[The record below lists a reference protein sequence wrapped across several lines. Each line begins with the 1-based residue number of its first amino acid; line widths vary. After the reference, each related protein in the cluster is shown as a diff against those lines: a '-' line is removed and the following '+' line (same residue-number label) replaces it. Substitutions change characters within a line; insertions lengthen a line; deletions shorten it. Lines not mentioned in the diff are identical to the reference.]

1 LAEINLFLIFLG
13 SIGWDLLIGD
23 PRFLIHPVQL
33 IGFYINKIS
42 NYLINNF
49 GKNRKILFWGGF
61 FIAVSTIGISFSVG
75 KLIEISY
82 EQSRNHFFS
91 GLLIFFGLSS
101 CIASKGLI
109 SSVKEI
115 AELMEREEINEQDK
129 RIIKEKVQ
137 RIVSRDVSSSSMEHL
152 FRSSTE
158 SLTENSV
165 DGIFGPLFW
174 IFIGIVFM
182 NFSIF
187 LPGPLSLGFSY
198 KAISTLDS
206 MIGYKYDYFRYL
218 GFFSAKIE
226 DIFTFVPSR
235 LVLITLP
242 LVGSE
247 FNKYISIIKKSY
259 LDGKKY
265 DSPNAGISEAI
276 FAYISDIKLGGKSKY
291 KNEIIEKPIINPTGD
306 NCTGE
311 KIKLI
316 CQLILRLQFLW
327 IIIFVLIFFI
337 IRIQLNTN

>member
-1 LAEINLFLIFLG
+1 LAEINLFLLFLG
-13 SIGWDLLIGD
+13 SIGFDLLIGD
-23 PRFLIHPVQL
+23 PRFLIHPVQV
-33 IGFYINKIS
+33 IGFYIKKIS
-42 NYLINNF
+42 DYLINNF
-49 GKNRKILFWGGF
+49 GGNKNILFWGGL
-61 FIAVSTIGISFSVG
+61 IVAISTIGMSFGLG
-75 KLIEISY
+75 KLLELSY
-82 EQSRNHFFS
+82 VQSRNNFFC

-101 CIASKGLI
+101 CIATKGLI

-115 AELMEREEINEQDK
+115 SALIEHEEINEQNK
-129 RIIKEKVQ
+129 RLIKEKVQ
-137 RIVSRDVSSSSMEHL
+137 RIVSRDVSSSSLEHL
-152 FRSSTE
+152 LRSSTE

-174 IFIGIVFM
+174 IIIGIFFM
-182 NFSIF
+182 KFSIF

-206 MIGYKYDYFRYL
+206 MIGYRYDYFRYL

-242 LVGSE
+242 LVSPKINE
-247 FNKYISIIKKSY
+247 YVSIIKKSY

-276 FAYISDIKLGGKSKY
+276 FAYISGIKLGGKSKY
-291 KNEIIEKPIINPTGD
+291 KNEIIEKPIINETGD
-306 NCTGE
+306 NCTEE

-316 CQLILRLQFLW
+316 CELITRLQFLW
-327 IIIFVLIFFI
+327 IIIFALIFFI
-337 IRIQLNTN
+337 ISSLI

>member
-13 SIGWDLLIGD
+13 SIGFDLLIGD
-23 PRFLIHPVQL
+23 PRFLIHPVQV
-33 IGFYINKIS
+33 IGFFIKKIS
-42 NYLINNF
+42 DYLINNF
-49 GKNRKILFWGGF
+49 GENQNILFWGGF
-61 FIAVSTIGISFSVG
+61 ILAISTISMSFGLG
-75 KLIEISY
+75 KFIELSY
-82 EQSRNHFFS
+82 VQSSNHFFV

-101 CIASKGLI
+101 CFATKGLI

-115 AELMEREEINEQDK
+115 AELIVCKEVNEENE
-129 RIIKEKVQ
+129 RIIKGKVQ
-137 RIVSRDVSSSSMEHL
+137 RIVSRDVRSSSLKHL
-152 FRSSTE
+152 LRSTTE

-174 IFIGIVFM
+174 IFIGIVLM

-206 MIGYKYDYFRYL
+206 MVGYKHDYFRYL

-242 LVGSE
+242 LISSKVNEYG
-247 FNKYISIIKKSY
+247 SIIKKSY

-276 FAYISDIKLGGKSKY
+276 FAYISGIKLGGKSKY
-291 KNEIIEKPIINPTGD
+291 KNEILDKPIINATGD
-306 NCTGE
+306 NCSEE
-311 KIKLI
+311 KINLI
-316 CQLILRLQFLW
+316 CQLILKLQFLW

-337 IRIQLNTN
+337 I

>member
-1 LAEINLFLIFLG
+1 MAEINLFLIFLG
-13 SIGWDLLIGD
+13 SIGFDLLIGD
-23 PRFLIHPVQL
+23 PRFLIHPVQI
-33 IGFYINKIS
+33 IGFFIKKIS
-42 NYLINNF
+42 SYLINNF
-49 GKNRKILFWGGF
+49 GKNKKILFWGGL
-61 FIAVSTIGISFSVG
+61 IVAISTIGISLSLG
-75 KLIEISY
+75 KLIELNY
-82 EQSRNHFFS
+82 VQSRNQVFS
-91 GLLIFFGLSS
+91 GFLIFLGLSS
-101 CIASKGLI
+101 CIATKGLI

-115 AELMEREEINEQDK
+115 AMLIESKEINEK
-129 RIIKEKVQ
+129 NKIIIKEKVQ
-137 RIVSRDVSSSSMEHL
+137 RIVSRDVSSSSIEHL
-152 FRSSTE
+152 LRSSTE

-174 IFIGIVFM
+174 IFIGIIFM
-182 NFSIF
+182 KFSIF

-226 DIFTFVPSR
+226 DIFTFFPSR

-242 LVGSE
+242 LASSKANE
-247 FNKYISIIKKSY
+247 YISIIKKSY

-276 FAYISDIKLGGKSKY
+276 FAHISDIKLGGESKY
-291 KNEIIEKPIINPTGD
+291 KNEIIEKPIINASGEI
-306 NCTGE
+306 CSGE

-327 IIIFVLIFFI
+327 IIMFILIFFI
-337 IRIQLNTN
+337 ISSLIH

>member
-1 LAEINLFLIFLG
+1 MAEINFFLIFLG
-13 SIGWDLLIGD
+13 SIGFDLLIGD
-23 PRFLIHPVQL
+23 PRFLIHPVQ
-33 IGFYINKIS
+33 IVGFYIKKIS
-42 NYLINNF
+42 DYLINNF
-49 GKNRKILFWGGF
+49 GENKRILFWGGF
-61 FIAVSTIGISFSVG
+61 FIAVSSIGISFSLG
-75 KLIEISY
+75 KLIELSY
-82 EQSRNHFFS
+82 VLTRNHFFS

-101 CIASKGLI
+101 CIATKGLI

-115 AELMEREEINEQDK
+115 VELLESKEINDQNE
-129 RIIKEKVQ
+129 RIIKDRVQ
-137 RIVSRDVSSSSMEHL
+137 RIVSRDVSSSSKKHL
-152 FRSSTE
+152 LRSSTE

-174 IFIGIVFM
+174 MFIGIIFM
-182 NFSIF
+182 KFSIF

-226 DIFTFVPSR
+226 DIFTFIPSR

-242 LVGSE
+242 LISSKVNEYG
-247 FNKYISIIKKSY
+247 SIIKKSY

-291 KNEIIEKPIINPTGD
+291 KNEIIEKPIINETGE
-306 NCTGE
+306 NCTEE

-337 IRIQLNTN
+337 ISSLI

>member
-1 LAEINLFLIFLG
+1 MAEINLFLIFLG
-13 SIGWDLLIGD
+13 SIGFDLLIGD
-23 PRFLIHPVQL
+23 PRFLIHPVQV
-33 IGFYINKIS
+33 IGVYIKKIS
-42 NYLINNF
+42 DYLINNF
-49 GKNRKILFWGGF
+49 GENKKALFWGGF
-61 FIAVSTIGISFSVG
+61 IVAISTIGISFSLG
-75 KLIEISY
+75 KLIELSY
-82 EQSRNHFFS
+82 VQLRNNFFS
-91 GLLIFFGLSS
+91 GLLIFLGLSS
-101 CIASKGLI
+101 CLATRGLI

-115 AELMEREEINEQDK
+115 LELIEGNEKNDINVK
-129 RIIKEKVQ
+129 RIQEKVQ
-137 RIVSRDVSSSSMEHL
+137 KIVSRDVSSSSLEHL
-152 FRSSTE
+152 LRSSTE

-174 IFIGIVFM
+174 IFIGIIFM
-182 NFSIF
+182 KYSIF

-242 LVGSE
+242 LVSSKV
-247 FNKYISIIKKSY
+247 NKYTSIIKKSY

-291 KNEIIEKPIINPTGD
+291 KNKIIEKPIINATGED
-306 NCTGE
+306 CTGE

-327 IIIFVLIFFI
+327 IIIIVLIFFMI
-337 IRIQLNTN
+337 SSLI

>member
-1 LAEINLFLIFLG
+1 MAEINLFLIFLG
-13 SIGWDLLIGD
+13 SIGFDLLIGD
-23 PRFLIHPVQL
+23 PRFLIHPVQV
-33 IGFYINKIS
+33 IGFYIKKLS
-42 NYLINNF
+42 DYLINNF
-49 GKNRKILFWGGF
+49 GENKNILFWGGL
-61 FIAVSTIGISFSVG
+61 IVAISTIGMSFGLG
-75 KLIEISY
+75 KLIELSY
-82 EQSRNHFFS
+82 VQSRNNFFG

-101 CIASKGLI
+101 CIATKGLI

-115 AELMEREEINEQDK
+115 AELIEHEEINDK
-129 RIIKEKVQ
+129 NKRVIKEKVQ
-137 RIVSRDVSSSSMEHL
+137 RIVSRDVSSSSLEHL
-152 FRSSTE
+152 LRSSTE

-174 IFIGIVFM
+174 IFIGIFFM
-182 NFSIF
+182 KFSIF

-206 MIGYKYDYFRYL
+206 MIGYRYDYFRYL

-235 LVLITLP
+235 LVLISLP
-242 LVGSE
+242 LVSPKINE
-247 FNKYISIIKKSY
+247 YRSIIKKSY

-276 FAYISDIKLGGKSKY
+276 FAYVSGITLGGKSKY
-291 KNEIIEKPIINPTGD
+291 KNEIINKPKINPNGD

-316 CQLILRLQFLW
+316 CQLILRLQLLW
-327 IIIFVLIFFI
+327 IIIFVLIFF
-337 IRIQLNTN
+337 

>member
-1 LAEINLFLIFLG
+1 MAKVNLFLIFLG
-13 SIGWDLLIGD
+13 SIGFDLLIGD
-23 PRFLIHPVQL
+23 PKFLIHPVQI
-33 IGFYINKIS
+33 IGFYIKKIS
-42 NYLINNF
+42 DYLINNF
-49 GKNRKILFWGGF
+49 GKNKKILFWGGF
-61 FIAVSTIGISFSVG
+61 IVAISTIGFSFSLG
-75 KLIEISY
+75 KLIELSY
-82 EQSRNHFFS
+82 VQSNNHFFS

-101 CIASKGLI
+101 CIATKGLI

-115 AELMEREEINEQDK
+115 ADLIERKKINDQDK
-129 RIIKEKVQ
+129 RTIKEKVQ
-137 RIVSRDVSSSSMEHL
+137 RIVSRDIRSSSIDHL
-152 FRSSTE
+152 LRSSTE

-174 IFIGIVFM
+174 IFIGIVFIK
-182 NFSIF
+182 FSIF

-206 MIGYKYDYFRYL
+206 MIGYKYDHLRYL

-242 LVGSE
+242 LVSSKVNEYG
-247 FNKYISIIKKSY
+247 SIIKKSY

-276 FAYISDIKLGGKSKY
+276 FAYISGIKLGGKSKY
-291 KNEIIEKPIINPTGD
+291 KNEIIEKPIINETGD
-306 NCTGE
+306 NCTEE

-337 IRIQLNTN
+337 ISTLI

>member
-1 LAEINLFLIFLG
+1 LAEINLFLLFLG
-13 SIGWDLLIGD
+13 SIGFDLLIGD
-23 PRFLIHPVQL
+23 PRFLIHPVQV
-33 IGFYINKIS
+33 IGFYIKKIS
-42 NYLINNF
+42 DYFIKNF
-49 GKNRKILFWGGF
+49 GKNKNILFWGGLSVA
-61 FIAVSTIGISFSVG
+61 ISTIVMSFGLG
-75 KLIEISY
+75 KLIELIY
-82 EQSRNHFFS
+82 VQSRNNFFG
-91 GLLIFFGLSS
+91 GLLILFGLSS
-101 CIASKGLI
+101 CIATKGLI
-109 SSVKEI
+109 SSVREITELLEGKE
-115 AELMEREEINEQDK
+115 NNNQNK

-137 RIVSRDVSSSSMEHL
+137 RILTRDVRSSSIEHL
-152 FRSSTE
+152 LRSSTE

-174 IFIGIVFM
+174 IFIGIIFM
-182 NFSIF
+182 KFSIF

-206 MIGYKYDYFRYL
+206 MIGYKYDYFKYL

-235 LVLITLP
+235 LVLFTLP
-242 LVGSE
+242 LVSSKV
-247 FNKYISIIKKSY
+247 NQYISIIKKSY

-276 FAYISDIKLGGKSKY
+276 FAYISGVKLGGKSKY
-291 KNEIIEKPIINPTGD
+291 KKEIIEKPIINANGD

-316 CQLILRLQFLW
+316 CQLILRLQLLW

-337 IRIQLNTN
+337 ISTLI